1 MAEFK
6 KLSTDID
13 AIESSLLSPPEEN
26 KALLPGLVADCSV
39 KIVKFVQRARET
51 DPDKKLY
58 GEQMCAKIEQLNVR
72 FEGLRERFESEYLPK
87 LKSAEADAAA
97 QRAEEERLALALAEE
112 QKRQAAELKRR
123 AQIEEEEKAAA
134 EKEAAEKMAAEITR
148 AAEELRLEQISRKK
162 EREEAK
168 LRKEEEERRL
178 SREKEAKAIR
188 EATEREEKERAER
201 KRKAES
207 LMATAKTGYGA
218 GGDSGSNS
226 VLAGGGS
233 GAPPFRSGVVTEIIE
248 SSQFQRALLSARDSL
263 VVVDWMAPWC
273 GPCKMIAPHLEAMA
287 ARLPHVVFLKVDGD
301 KHPDLVSRNQ
311 IRAFPTFHFYF
322 RNRLL
327 MNFSGADKNRIE
339 VAIEQHLSTIDDIV
353 TQEAVEASMKVDE
366 PPPASNKQASSS
378 SSSSP
383 SSSSSSSST
392 AKFAVPTLDSSN
404 NEALDTLLAESALEF
419 STQDSK
425 AAMESASIAL
435 KVRES
440 LDSLANGPP
449 KLAMS
454 ELDAAASMIERLVDN
469 IMKHPTDPTY
479 RSVKKT
485 NPTLVAR
492 LLRHGLSGEVVLK
505 SLGFQERMIDS
516 SINFTFEP
524 CGDGSAD
531 SILSDPRLL
540 SAVKWLNAA
549 KAAAAQAHLPP
560 PAASASPRLKP
571 QQAPAPP
578 LIAAPPVGMTDDDDP
593 DLLAAIAA
601 SLQDK

>member
-6 KLSTDID
+6 KLAADID
-13 AIESSLLSPPEEN
+13 AIELSLLSPPDN
-26 KALLPGLVADCSV
+26 KILPGLVSDCSTR
-39 KIVKFVQRARET
+39 IAKFIQRAREQ
-51 DPDKKLY
+51 DPEKKLY

-72 FEGLRERFESEYLPK
+72 FEGLHEKFLTEYLPK
-87 LKSAEADAAA
+87 LKNAEADAAA
-97 QRAEEERLALALAEE
+97 QRAEEERVALALAEE
-112 QKRQAAELKRR
+112 QKRHAAELKLK
-123 AQIEEEEKAAA
+123 AQREEELKVAA
-134 EKEAAEKMAAEITR
+134 EKEAAERMAAEIAR
-148 AAEELRLEQISRKK
+148 AAEELRLEQILRKK
-162 EREEAK
+162 EREEAR
-168 LRKEEEERRL
+168 LRKEEEERRFIK
-178 SREKEAKAIR
+178 EKEEKAIR

-207 LMATAKTGYGA
+207 LMATAKTSYGS
-218 GGDSGSNS
+218 GGDLGSVS
-226 VLAGGGS
+226 MAGGGS
-233 GAPPFRSGVVTEIIE
+233 GLTTPFRSGVVTEIIE
-248 SSQFQRALLSARDSL
+248 SSQFQLALLSARDSL

-273 GPCKMIAPHLEAMA
+273 GPCKMIAPHLESMA

-339 VAIEQHLSTIDDIV
+339 VAIEQHLSTIDDII

-366 PPPASNKQASSS
+366 PPPAPKTEGLTVPSS

-383 SSSSSSSST
+383 SSSSST
-392 AKFAVPTLDSSN
+392 AKFVVPSVDSSN
-404 NEALDTLLAESALEF
+404 EEALDAALAESALDY

-425 AAMESASIAL
+425 SAMLSASMAL
-435 KVRES
+435 KVKES
-440 LDSLANGPP
+440 LDRLANGPP

-454 ELDAAASMIERLVDN
+454 ELDAAASMIERLVEN
-469 IMKHPTDPTY
+469 ILKHPTDPTY

-492 LLRHGLSGEVVLK
+492 LLRHGTLGETVLK
-505 SLGFQERMIDS
+505 SLGFQERVVDS
-516 SINFTFEP
+516 TANFTYVP
-524 CGDGSAD
+524 CGDGSTEA
-531 SILSDPRLL
+531 ILSDSRLL
-540 SAVKWLNAA
+540 SATKWLNAA
-549 KAAAAQAHLPP
+549 KAAAA
-560 PAASASPRLKP
+560 AATSTTTMHPSVNSSPRLKP
-571 QQAPAPP
+571 QLAPA
-578 LIAAPPVGMTDDDDP
+578 APSMTDDDDP

>member
-1 MAEFK
+1 
-6 KLSTDID
+6 
-13 AIESSLLSPPEEN
+13 
-26 KALLPGLVADCSV
+26 
-39 KIVKFVQRARET
+39 
-51 DPDKKLY
+51 
-58 GEQMCAKIEQLNVR
+58 
-72 FEGLRERFESEYLPK
+72 
-87 LKSAEADAAA
+87 
-97 QRAEEERLALALAEE
+97 
-112 QKRQAAELKRR
+112 
-123 AQIEEEEKAAA
+123 
-134 EKEAAEKMAAEITR
+134 
-148 AAEELRLEQISRKK
+148 
-162 EREEAK
+162 
-168 LRKEEEERRL
+168 
-178 SREKEAKAIR
+178 
-188 EATEREEKERAER
+188 
-201 KRKAES
+201 
-207 LMATAKTGYGA
+207 
-218 GGDSGSNS
+218 
-226 VLAGGGS
+226 
-233 GAPPFRSGVVTEIIE
+233 
-248 SSQFQRALLSARDSL
+248 
-263 VVVDWMAPWC
+263 
-273 GPCKMIAPHLEAMA
+273 
-287 ARLPHVVFLKVDGD
+287 
-301 KHPDLVSRNQ
+301 
-311 IRAFPTFHFYF
+311 
-322 RNRLL
+322 

-339 VAIEQHLSTIDDIV
+339 AAIEQHLSTIDDIV

-366 PPPASNKQASSS
+366 PPPASNTQASSS
-378 SSSSP
+378 SSSS
-383 SSSSSSSST
+383 SSA
-392 AKFAVPTLDSSN
+392 AKFVVPTLDSSN

-425 AAMESASIAL
+425 AAMESASMAL

-440 LDSLANGPP
+440 LDSLASGPP
-449 KLAMS
+449 RLAMS

-492 LLRHGLSGEVVLK
+492 LLRHGLAGEVVLR
-505 SLGFQERMIDS
+505 SLGFQERMLDS

-560 PAASASPRLKP
+560 LTASASPRLKP